1 MLIKEEKIKLSKHDN
16 KVGILIVNGGIDP
29 KYGKWIEL
37 CIDKIIEYTSRGNYH
52 IFVWN
57 NNVHDYSI
65 CEYLGNIDCVTL
77 IQANPNESLAHPHAV
92 PLQRLYEHC
101 KADDYTYVVTMDSD
115 AHPICDGWLENLIY
129 ALDETVVLAG
139 VWRNELKK
147 AIDPYIHASCLC
159 TTVEFVE
166 KHALRFDYSPFGADG
181 KIRDTLSHFTEK
193 ALIEGLSVFRLE
205 RSNRNS
211 FHRLMGGVYGDLIYH
226 HGAGSRVTISFWDD
240 VKILFISKF
249 LTENYKRIRNRS
261 SHLLF
266 SEYSQY
272 LKWLQGAAVDER
284 FSKVMKKLSR
294 INFIAVE

>member
-92 PLQRLYEHC
+92 
-101 KADDYTYVVTMDSD
+101 
-115 AHPICDGWLENLIY
+115 
-129 ALDETVVLAG
+129 
-139 VWRNELKK
+139 
-147 AIDPYIHASCLC
+147 DPYIHASCLC